1 MTEAGIEP
9 MNRIVACVGAVAFV
23 AVGWF
28 GNQVFGPKEKP
39 REVVDATDP
48 AVAVGVA
55 KTVEFNPETEYVGHV
70 EPIQETDILP
80 QIEGYVKKVC
90 FTEGAFVRAGDVLFE
105 IDPEQYEASRKLRY
119 SEVRSAEAKVIVARA
134 EVDRAERY
142 FKRLE
147 SADDRGVTA
156 TERDTAE
163 TTLASAKAALNAA
176 QAEVEQAKAAAAIA
190 DFNMKHTVVKS
201 PISGRIGKALRH
213 VGDYV
218 SPSKS
223 ALAQVVQT
231 DPIRVVFPIT
241 DKEYGVWQAA
251 AERGGRALRDS
262 RRLRLRLADGGLYG
276 GLGVIDFGNN
286 KIDRETA
293 TVVLYARFENGAGAL
308 LPDAFVRVLSDE
320 SHPPRLLT
328 VPVGAVERTAKGQ
341 HVWSLRPDG
350 TVKATSVRTGATWKG
365 LTAVLEGL
373 DEGAKVIVAGG
384 FKLRDGQKVNVVR

>member
-1 MTEAGIEP
+1 MKKMEILL
-9 MNRIVACVGAVAFV
+9 V
-23 AVGWF
+23 AVLFAAIGWF
-28 GNQVFGPKEKP
+28 GNQTFGPKEKP
-39 REVVDATDP
+39 RVVTEVADP
-48 AVAVGVA
+48 AVSVGA
-55 KTVEFNPETEYVGHV
+55 AETVEFNPETEYVGHV

-80 QIEGYVKKVC
+80 QIEGYLKKVC

-105 IDPEQYEASRKLRY
+105 IDAEQYEASRNLRY

-142 FKRLE
+142 FNRLS

-176 QAEVEQAKAAAAIA
+176 NAEVEQAKAAAAIA

-201 PISGRIGKALRH
+201 PIAGRIGKALRH

-241 DKEYGVWQAA
+241 DKDYGAWQAA
-251 AERGGRALRDS
+251 AERGGRELKDS
-262 RRLRLRLADGGLYG
+262 RRLRLKLANGGVYG
-276 GLGVIDFGNN
+276 KLGIIDFGDN
-286 KIDRETA
+286 KVDRETA
-293 TVVLYARFENGAGAL
+293 TVVLHARFENAGGAL

-320 SHPPRLLT
+320 SHPPRQLT
-328 VPVGAVERTAKGQ
+328 VPVDAVERTAKGL
-341 HVWSLRPDG
+341 HVWALQDDG
-350 TVKATSVRTGATWKG
+350 TVKAMPIEAGATWNG
-365 LTAVLEGL
+365 RTAVLKGIA
-373 DEGAKVIVAGG
+373 EGARVVVAGG
-384 FKLRDGQKVNVVR
+384 FKLCDGMKVNVAK

>member
-1 MTEAGIEP
+1 MERRHGVKSRMVSIAAAL
-9 MNRIVACVGAVAFV
+9 VFV

-28 GNQVFGPKEKP
+28 GNQVFGPKERP
-39 REVVDATDP
+39 RETVAVADP

-55 KTVEFNPETEYVGHV
+55 KVVEFNPATEYVGHA
-70 EPIQETDILP
+70 EPVQETDILP
-80 QIEGYVKKVC
+80 QIEGYVKTVC

-119 SEVRSAEAKVIVARA
+119 SEVRSAEAKVTVALA

-142 FKRLE
+142 FKRLT

-163 TTLASAKAALNAA
+163 TALASAKAALNAA
-176 QAEVEQAKAAAAIA
+176 RAEVEQSKAAAAIA
-190 DFNMKHTVVKS
+190 DFNMKHTVVRS

-218 SPSKS
+218 SPSKTP
-223 ALAQVVQT
+223 LAQVVQI

-241 DKEYGVWQAA
+241 DKDYGAWQAA
-251 AERGGRALRDS
+251 AERGGRELKDS
-262 RRLRLRLADGGLYG
+262 RRLRLRLADGSEYG
-276 GLGVIDFGNN
+276 QTGVIDFGNN
-286 KIDRETA
+286 KVDRETA
-293 TVVLYARFENGAGAL
+293 TVVMHVSFANAGGAL

-328 VPVGAVERTAKGQ
+328 VPSGAIERTAKGV
-341 HVWSLRPDG
+341 HVWLLQTDG
-350 TVKATSVRTGATWKG
+350 TVKAAEVEVGAAWKG
-365 LTAVLEGL
+365 MTVVTKGLE
-373 DEGAKVIVAGG
+373 EGAKVIVAGG
-384 FKLRDGQKVNVVR
+384 FKLRDGMKVNVVE

>member
-1 MTEAGIEP
+1 
-9 MNRIVACVGAVAFV
+9 MNVKGMLAVAVVF
-23 AVGWF
+23 AAIGWF
-28 GNQVFGPKEKP
+28 GNQVFGPKDRP
-39 REVVDATDP
+39 REVVEAVDP

-55 KTVEFNPETEYVGHV
+55 KTVEFNPETEYVGHA
-70 EPIQETDILP
+70 EPVQETDILP

-105 IDPEQYEASRKLRY
+105 IDPEQYEASRNLRY

-142 FKRLE
+142 FKRLA

-190 DFNMKHTVVKS
+190 DFNLKHTVVKS

-223 ALAQVVQT
+223 ALAQVMQT

-241 DKEYGVWQAA
+241 DKDYGAWQAA

-262 RRLRLRLADGGLYG
+262 RRLRLRLADGSLYG
-276 GLGVIDFGNN
+276 RPGVIDFGNN
-286 KIDRETA
+286 KVDRETA
-293 TVVLYARFENGAGAL
+293 TVILYARFENGAGAL

-328 VPVGAVERTAKGQ
+328 VPVGAVERTAKGT
-341 HVWSLRPDG
+341 HVWTLLPDG
-350 TVKATSVRTGATWKG
+350 TVRAAAVETGATCKG
-365 LTAVLEGL
+365 LMAVVGGL
-373 DEGAKVIVAGG
+373 AEGAKVVIAGG
-384 FKLRDGQKVNVVR
+384 FKLRDGMKVNVVAE

>member
-1 MTEAGIEP
+1 MMKTNGFLKTVGV
-9 MNRIVACVGAVAFV
+9 VALV

-28 GNQVFGPKEKP
+28 ANQVWGPKERA
-39 REVVDATDP
+39 RETVEVADP
-48 AVAVGVA
+48 AVAVEA
-55 KTVEFNPETEYVGHV
+55 ATLTEFNPEVEYVGHV

-80 QIEGYVKKVC
+80 QIDGYIKRIC
-90 FTEGAFVRAGDVLFE
+90 FEEGAFVQAGDVLFE
-105 IDPEQYEASRKLRY
+105 IDSEQYVAARNLRY

-163 TTLASAKAALNAA
+163 TTLASARAAFNAA

-190 DFNMKHTVVKS
+190 DFNLKHTVVKS

-223 ALAQVVQT
+223 ALAQVVET

-241 DKEYGVWQAA
+241 DKDYGAWQAA
-251 AERGGRALRDS
+251 AERDQRALKDT
-262 RRLRLRLADGGLYG
+262 RRLRLRLADGTLYDRPG
-276 GLGVIDFGNN
+276 FIDFGDN
-286 KIDRETA
+286 KVDRETA
-293 TVVLYARFENGAGAL
+293 TVVLHSRFENGNGAL
-308 LPDAFVRVLSDE
+308 LPNAFVRVVCDS
-320 SHPPRLLT
+320 PTPQRVLT
-328 VPVGAVERTAKGQ
+328 VPAEAVEHSAKGFY
-341 HVWSLRPDG
+341 VWKLGDDG
-350 TVKATSVRTGATWKG
+350 TVAASPVETGATWKG
-365 LTAVLEGL
+365 RTVITSGL
-373 DEGAKVIVAGG
+373 DAGTKIVVAGG
-384 FKLRDGQKVNVVR
+384 FKLRDGMKVNVVR

>member
-1 MTEAGIEP
+1 MKTWQ
-9 MNRIVACVGAVAFV
+9 VLSGAVVFA

-39 REVVDATDP
+39 REAVVDADP
-48 AVAVGVA
+48 AVAVGTA
-55 KTVEFNPETEYVGHV
+55 ESVEFNPETEYVGYA
-70 EPIQETDILP
+70 EPVQETDILP
-80 QIEGYVKKVC
+80 QIEGYVRKVC
-90 FTEGAFVRAGDVLFE
+90 FTEGAFVQAGDVLFE

-119 SEVRSAEAKVIVARA
+119 SEIRSAEAKVTVAQA

-163 TTLASAKAALNAA
+163 TTLASVKAALNAA
-176 QAEVEQAKAAAAIA
+176 QASVEQAKAAAAIA
-190 DFNMKHTVVKS
+190 DFNLKHTVVKS

-241 DKEYGVWQAA
+241 DKDYGTWQAA
-251 AERGGRALRDS
+251 AERGGRELRDS
-262 RRLRLRLADGGLYG
+262 RRLRLRLADGSVYAKQGIL
-276 GLGVIDFGNN
+276 DFGNN
-286 KIDRETA
+286 RIDRETA
-293 TVVLYARFENGAGAL
+293 TVILHARFENGAGAL
-308 LPDAFVRVLSDE
+308 LPGAFVRVLSDE
-320 SHPPRLLT
+320 SHPSRALT
-328 VPVGAVERTAKGQ
+328 VPVGAIERTAKGVL
-341 HVWSLRPDG
+341 VWLLREDG
-350 TVKATSVRTGATWKG
+350 TVRATPVETGATWQG
-365 LTAVLEGL
+365 RTSIRSGL
-373 DEGAKVIVAGG
+373 DEGAKVVVAGG
-384 FKLRDGQKVNVVR
+384 FKLRDGMKVNVAR

>member
-1 MTEAGIEP
+1 MMSKGV
-9 MNRIVACVGAVAFV
+9 MVVGAVVFT

-28 GNQVFGPKEKP
+28 GNQVLGPKEKP
-39 REVVDATDP
+39 REDTAVVDP
-48 AVAVGVA
+48 AVSVDVA
-55 KTVEFNPETEYVGHV
+55 KITEFNPETEYVGHV

-80 QIEGYVKKVC
+80 QIEGYVRKVC

-119 SEVRSAEAKVIVARA
+119 SEVRSAEARVTVAEA

-163 TTLASAKAALNAA
+163 TTLASAKAALNSAR
-176 QAEVEQAKAAAAIA
+176 AEVEQAKAAAAIA

-201 PISGRIGKALRH
+201 PISGRIGKAFRH

-231 DPIRVVFPIT
+231 DPVRVVFPIT
-241 DKEYGVWQAA
+241 DKDYGSWQAA
-251 AERGGRALRDS
+251 AERGGRELKDS
-262 RRLRLRLADGGLYG
+262 RRLRLRLADGSAYDRTGI
-276 GLGVIDFGNN
+276 IDFGNN
-286 KIDRETA
+286 KVDRETA
-293 TVVLYARFENGAGAL
+293 TVVLHARFENGAGAL

-320 SHPPRLLT
+320 AYPPRLVT
-328 VPVGAVERTAKGQ
+328 VPADAVERTAKGLR
-341 HVWSLRPDG
+341 VWELLADG
-350 TVKATSVRTGATWKG
+350 TVRSRAIEAGATWKG
-365 LTAVLEGL
+365 RKAVLTGLEEGT
-373 DEGAKVIVAGG
+373 KVVVAGG
-384 FKLRDGQKVNVVR
+384 FKLRDGMRVNVAK